1 MSSWKWGISGFFCG
15 NPLANPRNASWFMVS
30 DALWCHQMW
39 LGNPRT
45 KWRFIPGKII
55 ELNER
60 FSIHYYVLL
69 VKDLCYFQAY
79 DWDDEC

>member
-1 MSSWKWGISGFFCG
+1 
-15 NPLANPRNASWFMVS
+15 MVS

-39 LGNPRT
+39 LGNPRS